1 MSQFFDVLDLFFLI
15 LYLKKKIVRSYYCD
29 MFLHFQRWKRRYFKL
44 KGRKLY
50 YAKDTKVIKTDEFE
64 KAWKLFGYHVWLVF
78 CTIHS

>member
-1 MSQFFDVLDLFFLI
+1 
-15 LYLKKKIVRSYYCD
+15 

>member
-1 MSQFFDVLDLFFLI
+1 
-15 LYLKKKIVRSYYCD
+15 

-78 CTIHS
+78 CTYPLLNLLNTLKGMLCK

>member
-1 MSQFFDVLDLFFLI
+1 
-15 LYLKKKIVRSYYCD
+15 

-64 KAWKLFGYHVWLVF
+64 KAWKLFGYHVWLVHVYSVLSTLKF
-78 CTIHS
+78 TEHIKRNALQIDTQSKSRQK